1 MLRQLFRRNVEPVA
15 ATDSVDLRRA
25 HAPHAVL
32 GGAGADV
39 SGGPVVLEATGL
51 VKRYGDHAA
60 VDGIDLAIH
69 EGEVFALLG
78 PNGAG
83 KTTAL
88 EILEGYRQR
97 DEGTVSVLGVDPE
110 QATLDWRSRI
120 GLVLQTSK
128 MPAELTVTELVDRYA
143 GYYPHPRGVEETI
156 ELVGLTDKRNARAG
170 RLSGGQQRRLDVA
183 LAVVGDPELV
193 FLDEPTTGF
202 DPAARRAAW
211 GMVEG
216 LRDLGKTIMLTTHY
230 MDEAEALADR
240 IAILVEGRIA
250 AAGTPA
256 TIGGRDHAPVQIRFL
271 PGDGFDPPAVIGD
284 AHREDEYLVITSPDA
299 TATLGELVDW
309 ARRNGTDLA
318 GLEVTRPS
326 LEDIYLALAETSP

>member
-1 MLRQLFRRNVEPVA
+1 MIGRR
-15 ATDSVDLRRA
+15 LRRVDA
-25 HAPHAVL
+25 STSTDVALESSDVAPRDG
-32 GGAGADV
+32 GGAK
-39 SGGPVVLEATGL
+39 PTVVLEAAGL
-51 VKRYGDHAA
+51 VKRYGDHTA
-60 VDGIDLAIH
+60 VDGIDVEVR

-83 KTTAL
+83 KTTTL
-88 EILEGYRQR
+88 EMLEGYRVR
-97 DEGTVSVLGVDPE
+97 DGGTVSVLGVDPE
-110 QATLDWRSRI
+110 KATLAWRSRI

-143 GYYPHPRGVEETI
+143 GYYPHPRDVDETI
-156 ELVGLTDKRNARAG
+156 DLVGLTEKRRARAG

-183 LAVVGDPELV
+183 LALVGDPELV

-211 GMVEG
+211 GMIEG
-216 LRDLGKTIMLTTHY
+216 LRELGKTILLTTHY

-240 IAILVEGRIA
+240 IAILVGGRIA

-256 TIGGRDHAPVQIRFL
+256 TIGGRDHAPVTIRFL
-271 PGDGFDPPAVIGD
+271 PGDGFEPSVISEGEIR
-284 AHREDEYLVITSPDA
+284 REDEYLVITSARAA
-299 TATLGELVDW
+299 TTLAELVDW
-309 ARRNGTDLA
+309 ARRSDAELT

-326 LEDIYLALAETSP
+326 LEDVYLRLAEVTP

>member
-1 MLRQLFRRNVEPVA
+1 MEPGIAPLVDAMGTEPRVVVEV
-15 ATDSVDLRRA
+15 
-25 HAPHAVL
+25 
-32 GGAGADV
+32 
-39 SGGPVVLEATGL
+39 TGL

-60 VDGIDLAIH
+60 VDGIDLDVR
-69 EGEVFALLG
+69 EGEIFALLG

-83 KTTAL
+83 KTTTL
-88 EILEGYRQR
+88 EMLEGYRIR
-97 DEGTVSVLGVDPE
+97 DGGSVSVLGVDPE
-110 QATLDWRSRI
+110 HATLEWRSRI

-143 GYYPHPRGVEETI
+143 GYYPHPRDVDETI
-156 ELVGLTDKRNARAG
+156 GLVGLADKRKARAG

-183 LAVVGDPELV
+183 LALVGDPELV

-211 GMVEG
+211 EMIEG
-216 LRDLGKTIMLTTHY
+216 LRDLGKTILLTTHY

-240 IAILVEGRIA
+240 IAILVAGRIA

-256 TIGGRDHAPVQIRFL
+256 TIGGRDHAPVDIRFL
-271 PGDGFDPPAVIGD
+271 STDEFEPTVISTGDVR
-284 AHREDEYLVITSPDA
+284 REDEYLIITSDDA
-299 TATLGELVDW
+299 TTTLGELVDW
-309 ARRNGTDLA
+309 ARRSGADLA

-326 LEDIYLALAETSP
+326 LEDVYLRLAEVKP